1 MKYVEYEKNAIS
13 ILNEFEVSEKEI
25 QKELLR
31 CLKGSILFSDNQN
44 RIIGYLKYDHLEEEK
59 EIKD

>member
-44 RIIGYLKYDHLEEEK
+44 RIIGYLKYD
-59 EIKD
+59 DWV